1 MNISYQDIAQVC
13 ASFQAGTGL
22 SEGKLC
28 KVTENGTVGSCTK
41 GDAFHGVAM
50 NVHNG
55 MAAVTLR
62 GFVTVKYTG
71 TAPTVGECGFTA
83 ASAHE
88 VELADGGRSCLVVNV
103 DTTNQEVTILL

>member
-28 KVTENGTVGSCTK
+28 KVTANGTVGSCTN
-41 GDAFHGVAM
+41 GDVFHGVTGK
-50 NVHNG
+50 VHNG

-62 GFVTVKYTG
+62 GFVTVKYAG
-71 TAPTVGECGFTA
+71 TAPAVGECALAA
-83 ASAHE
+83 ASAYE
-88 VELADGGRSCLVVNV
+88 VQIADGGRSCLVVNV
-103 DTTNQEVTILL
+103 DTANQEVTILL